1 MATSF
6 SDNGT
11 PPAGADKSIGKSDG
25 AGVIR
30 TVRLL
35 TSFSKDRHTLTARE
49 LSEAAGIP
57 LPSVYRYIA
66 SLKEEALL
74 VDDEQGGYHLS
85 PRFIE
90 LARAAEAAESIIELA
105 DGPMHQLSAVTGETV
120 LLVRLVNESAV
131 CVHRIE
137 STQALRISIEPGQT
151 LPLEL
156 GASAKVL
163 LASMKPERL
172 RARLEAL
179 RVLHPERA
187 ATVEKEVAEASR
199 RGWATRTSED
209 DTQDI
214 DPGVWVA
221 SAAVRDGS
229 NIVAALTIASPL
241 ARATEAVR
249 MTLLAEV
256 LQTAGKLSAALT
268 YKSIAPS

>member
-6 SDNGT
+6 SDNDT
-11 PPAGADKSIGKSDG
+11 PSVGADKGGKSDG
-25 AGVIR
+25 VGVIR

-35 TSFSKDRHTLTARE
+35 TSFSKEHPTLTARE

-66 SLKEEALL
+66 TLKDAALL

-105 DGPMHQLSAVTGETV
+105 DGLMHQLSAVTGETV

-172 RARLEAL
+172 RARLDAL
-179 RVLHPERA
+179 RARDPERA
-187 ATVEKEVAEASR
+187 TVVEREVAEASR
-199 RGWATRTSED
+199 RGWVTRTSED
-209 DTQDI
+209 DTQDL
-214 DPGVWVA
+214 DPGVWVV
-221 SAAVRDGS
+221 SAAVREGS
-229 NIVAALTIASPL
+229 SIVAALTIASPL
-241 ARATEAVR
+241 ARATEAAR
-249 MTLLAEV
+249 MSLLGE
-256 LQTAGKLSAALT
+256 LLPTAAKLSAMLTAKSVAL
-268 YKSIAPS
+268 S